1 VRLLGRNPGFFLM
14 KHLPALTAAC
24 LAFPAALHAQGFGV
38 PAKPVFEGKAENI
51 QLKPS
56 SAQVTAQAGGD
67 GITVRVMPGEE
78 GYPGLSLVKK
88 DGTPFDLSK
97 HGHVEAKIANTG
109 TKNLALGL
117 RLDNPDDWKNNPY
130 NTENLHLK
138 PGETGVVN
146 LIFGHSYGKKKSYP
160 LKPENISQ
168 ILFFTTKSEGEQSF
182 RIESMIAAGTP
193 GELPAVDPATI
204 RVKPQG
210 EVVYD
215 ASSKINAEKQ
225 IDTWNKARASVVS
238 DGIRAVYPGGK
249 DTGSLVFRPEQGRW
263 DLSQSLQVVVKIKN
277 DGATAVS
284 PNIRLESNG
293 GPSDT
298 IDAGTL
304 APGESKEVVIPFP
317 AKEIWIGA
325 KDAGQKGD
333 KGTGGKPGTKIA
345 SDAISAV
352 IVAVP
357 NIDSERSL
365 VLQSVKAN
373 LPPTPK
379 MPEWLGKKP
388 PVEGEWSMTFED
400 NFDGTSP
407 DAAKWNIY
415 AENYWDK
422 SSAFSKDNLLVEGG
436 FAKLRYERKSNH
448 HNDDPK
454 AKKFDYTTGFLD
466 TYGKWTQRYGY
477 FETRAKLP
485 TSPGLWPAFWLMPDR
500 GAAAGEKWQ
509 RQDTGNGGMEFD
521 IIEHLT
527 RWGPYRYNVAMHWD
541 GYGKEH
547 KAIGS
552 SNIYVQPDKDGFV
565 TVGLLWLPGSATYY
579 FNGVKMAHWETDRMS
594 AIQSHLMYTLPQ
606 GGWDNNAVDDK
617 KLPDDFV
624 IDYVRV
630 WQKKDLATE
639 GDGPKS
645 PAPAK

>member
-1 VRLLGRNPGFFLM
+1 M
-14 KHLPALTAAC
+14 KHFSALTAVC
-24 LAFPAALHAQGFGV
+24 LAFPVALHAQGFGV

-56 SAQVTAQAGGD
+56 SAQVTAEAGGE
-67 GITVRVMPGEE
+67 GITVRITPGED

-109 TKNLALGL
+109 TKQLALGL

-130 NTENLHLK
+130 NTENIYLK

-168 ILFFTTKSEGEQSF
+168 ILFFATKSEAEQSF

-193 GELPAVDPATI
+193 GELPAIDPATI
-204 RVKPQG
+204 RVKPVG

-225 IDTWNKARASVVS
+225 IDTWNKATASVVP

-249 DTGSLVFRPEQGRW
+249 ETGSLVFRPEQGRW
-263 DLSQSLQVVVKIKN
+263 DLSQSLQVVVKLKN

-298 IDAGTL
+298 IDGGTL
-304 APGESKEVVIPFP
+304 APGESKEFVVPFV
-317 AKEIWIGA
+317 AKEMWVGA
-325 KDAGQKGD
+325 KDAGEKG
-333 KGTGGKPGTKIA
+333 KKATGGQPGTKIT

-373 LPPTPK
+373 LPPSPEL
-379 MPEWLGKKP
+379 PEWLGKKP
-388 PVEGEWSMTFED
+388 PVEGEWGMTFED

-407 DAAKWNIY
+407 DAAKWNVH

-422 SSAFSKDNLLVEGG
+422 ASAFSKDNLLMEGG
-436 FAKLRYERKSNH
+436 FAKLRYERKSSH

-500 GAAAGEKWQ
+500 GAAAGEKWK

-579 FNGVKMAHWETDRMS
+579 FNGVELARWETDRMS

-617 KLPDDFV
+617 QLPADFV

-630 WQKKDLATE
+630 WQRKDLATP
-639 GDGPKS
+639 GDGPKAPA